1 MAEKVEGGPP
11 TTASKVKLQMQKMQ
25 DANAKYK
32 NLLKL
37 AKERIHQQDDE
48 LQRAKGEILSFPD
61 FDMS

>member
-1 MAEKVEGGPP
+1 MAERGEGGQP
-11 TTASKVKLQMQKMQ
+11 TTASKVKLQLQKMQ
-25 DANAKYK
+25 EANTKYK

-48 LQRAKGEILSFPD
+48 LKSAKGEILSFSD